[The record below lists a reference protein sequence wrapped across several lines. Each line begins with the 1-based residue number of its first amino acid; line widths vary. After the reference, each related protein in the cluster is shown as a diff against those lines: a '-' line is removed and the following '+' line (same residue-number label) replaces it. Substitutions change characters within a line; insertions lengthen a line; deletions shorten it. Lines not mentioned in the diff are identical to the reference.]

1 MSCLDKIDWKLFH
14 KQKMLLA
21 SLASLTS
28 FSLKQVKLLDGVIN
42 MMDNIQDEY
51 EPKNL
56 MNARFNLLEIDPNG
70 RSANEPGSKLDAG
83 KNRLGLIFNG
93 FSLALQEVGKVGTFG
108 ANKYTANGWQS
119 VPNGVERYT
128 DAMYRHLMKEAAG
141 EAIDPDSG
149 TMHAAQAAWNCLAV
163 LELKLRELNEKRT
176 N

>member
-1 MSCLDKIDWKLFH
+1 M
-14 KQKMLLA
+14 
-21 SLASLTS
+21 
-28 FSLKQVKLLDGVIN
+28 N
-42 MMDNIQDEY
+42 MNQLQDL
-51 EPKNL
+51 L
-56 MNARFNLLEIDPNG
+56 MNAKVNIEIDPNG
-70 RSANEPGSKLDAG
+70 KSPNEPGAKLDQG
-83 KNRLGLIFNG
+83 KNRLGLIFSG

-108 ANKYTANGWQS
+108 ANKYTANGWQF